1 MEALNE
7 ALIEKTYL
15 FCYKRISDVEE
26 ARDLAQDILCAA
38 LKEMRRGVRIRSF
51 YSWYWQLARNR
62 CADWFAHRRNPAL
75 PIEAAEGVA
84 AAESS
89 ALDVI
94 ISDEDRTRLRFA
106 LSRLAASQR
115 EIMIRFYLKEE
126 SVAKIARE
134 LGIPAGT
141 VKRRLY
147 DARTSLKERYE
158 KMNTIGK
165 TAYAPAEV
173 NQFWGYDCMI
183 PQGAMSLKITQ
194 QIAVLCREKPQ
205 DLNSLS
211 DEMGVAPVFLEEMVN
226 MMLQQKLLKEKGK
239 GKYLTDFCAFPNS
252 VYELAGGKKN
262 RIFCEK
268 GYAKRILAAVEAQ
281 REKLLAQE
289 FYGKELDPDTL
300 KWLAVYAAGHWM
312 GATGCECFLKKYGD
326 KYPDE
331 PERKFRTTIRYILPE
346 PEEEKE
352 QDDWQYLGVAWSNLH
367 QSFRTVDY
375 GTVHFVNA
383 FDMDPFPH
391 GYNPDGRDA
400 WVNGANVSLMLKL
413 ARDPAAELSET
424 EQEEAAVFLKRG
436 LLTRQKE
443 GLRVMLPVFSQKT
456 LAALSETVKQAV
468 ETIAADFAEETGE
481 TVEKLLL
488 PYVRKD
494 LMSNFLHWDM
504 KVLLQCI
511 SDLYYM
517 AFHDENYLKWPEN
530 PECSPKGL
538 YLMTDE

>member
-51 YSWYWQLARNR
+51 YSWYWQLACNR

-173 NQFWGYDCMI
+173 NQFWGI
-183 PQGAMSLKITQ
+183 
-194 QIAVLCREKPQ
+194 
-205 DLNSLS
+205 
-211 DEMGVAPVFLEEMVN
+211 
-226 MMLQQKLLKEKGK
+226 
-239 GKYLTDFCAFPNS
+239 
-252 VYELAGGKKN
+252 
-262 RIFCEK
+262 
-268 GYAKRILAAVEAQ
+268 
-281 REKLLAQE
+281 
-289 FYGKELDPDTL
+289 
-300 KWLAVYAAGHWM
+300 
-312 GATGCECFLKKYGD
+312 
-326 KYPDE
+326 
-331 PERKFRTTIRYILPE
+331 
-346 PEEEKE
+346 
-352 QDDWQYLGVAWSNLH
+352 
-367 QSFRTVDY
+367 
-375 GTVHFVNA
+375 
-383 FDMDPFPH
+383 
-391 GYNPDGRDA
+391 
-400 WVNGANVSLMLKL
+400 
-413 ARDPAAELSET
+413 
-424 EQEEAAVFLKRG
+424 
-436 LLTRQKE
+436 
-443 GLRVMLPVFSQKT
+443 
-456 LAALSETVKQAV
+456 
-468 ETIAADFAEETGE
+468 
-481 TVEKLLL
+481 
-488 PYVRKD
+488 
-494 LMSNFLHWDM
+494 
-504 KVLLQCI
+504 
-511 SDLYYM
+511 
-517 AFHDENYLKWPEN
+517 
-530 PECSPKGL
+530 
-538 YLMTDE
+538 